1 MGAGRV
7 NEFSTGGVRP
17 AGDWSAIA
25 GRATAQMR
33 SGALGGLMFAAGFA
47 LAPAAFAKSKSGP
60 AAAAIVAPVI
70 TTENGRI
77 SGEVRPSGA
86 IAYRNISYAVAD
98 RWEQPR
104 RAPAWQ
110 GVRDGR
116 IAGNI
121 CPQKVENPAL
131 DAFTQSEDCLNLN
144 VWVPKGYKAGKHKKP
159 LPVMFWIHGGSF
171 RVGSGALPIYDGD
184 AIVARDVILVT
195 VNYRLGLLG
204 RFAHPDLSKQQAG
217 KPRADYGLMDQV
229 AALQWVQRNIG
240 QFGGDA
246 NNVTIFGYSAGGVS
260 VNYLMAAPSAR
271 GLFHKAIAQ
280 SGGIQVETTQHISER
295 RPGILGAPLEAQG
308 VAAAKHF
315 GSGEI
320 PATLDRL
327 RRLPLD
333 QLIAYQEKT
342 SLGSLNPV
350 VDGVLI
356 PDDIGRTFRDGK
368 QAPVPYM
375 AGSTSWEASLLH
387 YLPQPLPPR
396 FILAGIDGV
405 EPARAAF
412 GGVDD
417 AKLAHAWF
425 AQSTFMGA
433 AHYLTRESAR
443 IGQPSWLYY
452 FDYVPQALQ
461 GTVPGAAHG
470 DEVPF
475 IFDTLPLKIRNF
487 SAAQITPADRKVA
500 RMMTAYWTNFA
511 KQGDPNGPGLPRLG
525 ARKTDGYAMNI
536 LDANPR
542 INPDFLARETAFL
555 DRYYAD
561 HIDLSK

>member
-1 MGAGRV
+1 MMLLG
-7 NEFSTGGVRP
+7 
-17 AGDWSAIA
+17 
-25 GRATAQMR
+25 
-33 SGALGGLMFAAGFA
+33 SGLC
-47 LAPAAFAKSKSGP
+47 LAPAASAKSPTSVP
-60 AAAAIVAPVI
+60 APASAPII
-70 TTENGRI
+70 TVEGGRI
-77 SGEVRPSGA
+77 QGDVRPGGA
-86 IAYRNISYAVAD
+86 VAYRNIAYAVAD

-116 IAGNI
+116 VAGHI
-121 CPQKVENPAL
+121 CPQKVEGPAL
-131 DAFTQSEDCLNLN
+131 ANFSQSEDCLNLN
-144 VWVPKGYKAGKHKKP
+144 VWVPKGYKADRHKKP

-171 RVGSGALPIYDGD
+171 RVGSGAQALYDGD

-204 RFAHPDLSKQQAG
+204 RFAHPDLSKAQAG

-240 QFGGDA
+240 KFGGDA

-315 GSGEI
+315 GSGDT
-320 PATLDRL
+320 PATLDQL
-327 RRLPLD
+327 RHVPLD

-368 QAPVPYM
+368 QARVPYM

-405 EPARAAF
+405 EPARVAF

-417 AKLAHAWF
+417 AALANAWF

-433 AHYLTRESAR
+433 AHYLTRENAR

-452 FDYVPQALQ
+452 FDYVPQSLK

-470 DEVPF
+470 DEVPY
-475 IFDTLPLKIRNF
+475 IFGTLPIKIRNF
-487 SAAQITPADRKVA
+487 SEAQIAPTDRAVSA
-500 RMMTAYWTNFA
+500 LMTGYWTNFA
-511 KQGDPNGPGLPRLG
+511 KSGNPNGPGLPRLD
-525 ARKTDGYAMNI
+525 ARQLQGNAMNI
-536 LDANPR
+536 LDQSPR
-542 INPDFLARETAFL
+542 VVPDFLAREMNFL